1 MNEKFAEAIKKL
13 EAFHLPRY
21 RDLPEIELYMDQV
34 ISTVEKY
41 LFALK
46 VGEKSLLTP
55 SMVNNYVK
63 NGVIPPP
70 ERKRYTRDHLAQ
82 IIIICTLKQ
91 TIELSDVASILKKG
105 ADHFG
110 MEKAYDEFVALYEKY
125 IALLVDDARKADDES
140 GNIDVEY
147 KTIVDDAVLSGA
159 SRIVVEYA
167 LASLQKDAPED
178 DAPPKSK
185 RKKQKAEE
193 GEEISILPVI

>member
-13 EAFHLPRY
+13 ESFHLPRY
-21 RDLPEIELYMDQV
+21 KDLPEIELYMDQV

-41 LFALK
+41 LSALK
-46 VGEKSLLTP
+46 VSERSLLTP

-70 ERKRYTRDHLAQ
+70 EKKRYTRDHLAQ

-91 TIELSDVASILKKG
+91 TIELSDVAAIVKKG

-110 MEKAYDEFVALYEKY
+110 MERAYDEFVALYEKY
-125 IALLVDDARKADDES
+125 IARLVDDARKADGEMTDA
-140 GNIDVEY
+140 DVEY
-147 KTIVDDAVLSGA
+147 KTIVDDAVLSGT

-167 LASLQKDAPED
+167 LASLANDAPD
-178 DAPPKSK
+178 DDTPQKSK
-185 RKKQKAEE
+185 RKRQKAEE
-193 GEEISILPVI
+193 DEEISILPVI

>member
-13 EAFHLPRY
+13 ESFHLPRY

-41 LFALK
+41 LASLK

-91 TIELSDVASILKKG
+91 TIELSDVSTILKKG

-125 IALLVDDARKADDES
+125 ITRLVDDARKADSETTDV
-140 GNIDVEY
+140 DVEY
-147 KTIVDDAVLSGA
+147 KTIVDDAVLSGT

-167 LASLQKDAPED
+167 LASLTKDEPDD

>member
-13 EAFHLPRY
+13 ECFHLPRY
-21 RDLPEIELYMDQV
+21 KDLPEIELYMDQV

-41 LFALK
+41 LAALK
-46 VGEKSLLTP
+46 VGEKSILTP

-91 TIELSDVASILKKG
+91 TIELSDVSTILKKG

-125 IALLVDDARKADDES
+125 IARLVDDARRADSEVT
-140 GNIDVEY
+140 NIELEY
-147 KTIVDDAVLSGA
+147 KTIVDDAVLSGTA
-159 SRIVVEYA
+159 RILVEYA
-167 LASLQKDAPED
+167 LSSISESETDREATPKPRRKRQKN
-178 DAPPKSK
+178 
-185 RKKQKAEE
+185 EE
-193 GEEISILPVI
+193 NDEISILPVI